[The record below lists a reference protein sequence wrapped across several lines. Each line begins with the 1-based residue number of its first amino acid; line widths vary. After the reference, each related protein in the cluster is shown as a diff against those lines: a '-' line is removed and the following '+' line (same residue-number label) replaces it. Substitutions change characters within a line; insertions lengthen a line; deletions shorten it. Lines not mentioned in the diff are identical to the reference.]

1 MADSA
6 ASSASAPGL
15 PAADDRALLAA
26 CRAGDARAFAA
37 LARRHHPAL
46 RALAGCWPGGAHDAE
61 RDVAQAWRAILDA
74 APPAR
79 AAPLPAPHR
88 ASPLASSP
96 PLRARV
102 AREVVLAAVD
112 RTHAAL
118 EPAPGASLPDDRFFA
133 SDHELWPGEWAD
145 PPRPWGSIAERRLAQ
160 RDIPRALARIVRE
173 LGIAPN
179 AALTLCDV
187 HGWPVS
193 ECAFALDRPDAQVL
207 AFLRA
212 GREGV
217 RAALEQEV
225 DGA

>member
-26 CRAGDARAFAA
+26 CRAGDAGAFAA
-37 LARRHHPAL
+37 VARRHHPAL
-46 RALAGCWPGGAHDAE
+46 RALAGCWPGAAHDAE
-61 RDVAQAWRAILDA
+61 RDVARAWRATLDA
-74 APPAR
+74 ARPAEAR
-79 AAPLPAPHR
+79 AA
-88 ASPLASSP
+88 P

-118 EPAPGASLPDDRFFA
+118 EPAAPPSSPPDERFFA

-160 RDIPRALARIVRE
+160 RDISRALARIVRE
-173 LGIAPN
+173 LGIAPS